1 MTPNVL
7 FLGGGNMA
15 QALIGGLLKQ
25 GHAQDRIQ
33 VIEIQPLLCE
43 QFTKQGI
50 YADKTLSK
58 PFAAD
63 ITVLAVKPQQM
74 QEALENI
81 GQNLKASL
89 IISIAAGLTIQTL
102 SQWLGGHQRIVRC
115 MPNTPALV
123 NTGMTGIYAS
133 AACNVNDKKTAQYI
147 LSGSGKVL
155 WCQSEA
161 MLNPITAISGSG
173 PGYVFLFMQALEKAA
188 ISMGFEAVDA
198 RELVNQTFLGAATL
212 AQQSPETLS
221 TLRQQVTSKGGTTAA
236 GLSIMQDHGI
246 EQAIIAGAEAA
257 LARAI
262 ELGRVDIA

>member
-1 MTPNVL
+1 MKPNIL
-7 FLGGGNMA
+7 FVGGGNMA

-25 GHAQDRIQ
+25 GHQPNAIQ

-58 PFAAD
+58 PFTAD
-63 ITVLAVKPQQM
+63 IAILAVKPQQM
-74 QEALENI
+74 QDALANI
-81 GQNLKASL
+81 SPNLKASL
-89 IISIAAGLTIQTL
+89 IISIAAGITIQTL

-123 NTGMTGIYAS
+123 NTGMTGIYANPACS
-133 AACNVNDKKTAQYI
+133 TADRQAAENI
-147 LSGSGKVL
+147 LKCSGEVL
-155 WCQSEA
+155 WCQTET

-188 ISMGFEAVDA
+188 ILMGFDVIEA
-198 RELVNQTFLGAATL
+198 RQLVNQTFLGAAKL
-212 AQQSPETLS
+212 AQHSSESLA

-236 GLSIMQDHGI
+236 GLNVMDTQGV
-246 EQAIIAGAEAA
+246 EQAIIAGAQAA
-257 LARAI
+257 LNRAI
-262 ELGRVDIA
+262 ELGKEKN